1 MSAASYTG
9 RMPLRSR
16 IRSAGRGLAAA
27 LAMGLLGAAAA
38 PALGSMVLALGLPEL
53 TARSE
58 RIVVAEVT
66 GVRSGWDRR
75 HERILS
81 TIDVKVAEVWK
92 GQVPAD
98 GHLTLVQPGGAA
110 DGIEM
115 RVHGLPYF
123 AAGERAVLFLR
134 GSAAQ
139 PLALVGM
146 GQGKRGLTYEPVS
159 KRWMVDG
166 GDRSAAVI
174 MDQSGKAQSPPP
186 VASLPLDE
194 LRRQVRALMVTK
206 P

>member
-1 MSAASYTG
+1 MNVASYTTPM
-9 RMPLRSR
+9 RFRSR
-16 IRSAGRGLAAA
+16 IRSAGWSVAAGLAAS
-27 LAMGLLGAAAA
+27 LLVAAA
-38 PALGSMVLALGLPEL
+38 PAVASMVLALGLPEL
-53 TARSE
+53 TARAE

-66 GVRSGWDRR
+66 GVRSGWDKR

-92 GQVPAD
+92 GQVPVG

-115 RVHGLPYF
+115 RVHGLPGF
-123 AAGERAVLFLR
+123 EAGERAVLFLR
-134 GSAAQ
+134 GGAAQ
-139 PLALVGM
+139 PVALVGM
-146 GQGKRGLTYEPVS
+146 GQGKRGVTFEPVS

-174 MDQSGKAQSPPP
+174 FDQNGKAQNPPP

-194 LRRQVRALMVTK
+194 LRRQVRALMVAR